1 MEPQDI
7 PLYGKIARLPIIRNL
22 MVHPYF
28 KTFALAAIGKFSKDT
43 KTKDLGQSHEVS
55 VIVGQAANWQF
66 RHHPGFFRAAIRTV
80 IDYPLGGLH
89 KRYAQVGSQPERPV
103 LLVWGDADI
112 VSFIRRI
119 RRKRVGSR
127 KEKKRKEKKIDRNN
141 EMYMHL
147 NCINNKIL

>member
-1 MEPQDI
+1 
-7 PLYGKIARLPIIRNL
+7 
-22 MVHPYF
+22 
-28 KTFALAAIGKFSKDT
+28 
-43 KTKDLGQSHEVS
+43 
-55 VIVGQAANWQF
+55 
-66 RHHPGFFRAAIRTV
+66 
-80 IDYPLGGLH
+80 
-89 KRYAQVGSQPERPV
+89 VGSQPERPV